1 MGTLKLKI
9 DTPIIAKKTGFYEIS
24 ITRNQLCNNTL
35 SPTAYLRTDGA
46 DAKSLSTTMTNYH
59 GIDPTSISYEG
70 FPNEKGIVKIDWSK
84 YKMTQARQDHIII
97 VRGNH
102 DVDIEIKIQI
112 LHPLTH
118 PNLALE
124 SDTLQATWGDFEIG
138 DIVINGTQVG
148 GHKSWM
154 YTYETKV
161 FIPKTGNFYLSDF
174 PEMNY
179 NGEIGYM
186 IYMNQWESKSIPI
199 RYDYGYNSIKTRQ
212 SKKLKIR
219 FIYYKKE
226 NNVEQDVSHEI
237 KELKVSFAPL
247 LPKLEVKCNK
257 IKDAYKLGSRDAA
270 IFDITPIKHDVRAV
284 DLEAATLKVNDERVH
299 ISNGN
304 NGNFIVYIETTKFK
318 DLPTDPITIDLTC
331 SASNAED
338 VTYPIILSAE
348 PSEAANSV
356 QLCKEYLIG
365 IANSSDI
372 KINSEVILYLGNGVR
387 RQRLCIENL
396 TIQTLGEPYIVL
408 NNITAEICSD
418 SDIKFSNGRKKERIS
433 ALMPGGNNTFE
444 IRFRPD
450 EAVSET
456 AFSIN
461 ISTDYSQTLVIP
473 VKVQTK
479 EKEIPQISFEFIQN
493 KELNCA
499 CNDIFTPIQ
508 YDNILIGK
516 LLVKAESNGES
527 YRFSEYNLI
536 DNPVIVEG
544 NTKISLV
551 SNSGTDKLSPDET
564 KSYKVRLTGSLSQDE
579 CFVVKTGENE
589 QSIGLAVSP
598 VYYKLPEGINFV
610 PANDDCH
617 FTYANTDR
625 LFIGELIPRMPEC
638 TGEMTS
644 TEFSLHLPDSFCFE
658 NGTNKVKVTDDECR
672 LKVYLSCTASF
683 NGVENILQTVT
694 IPFSVSLT
702 SPVLREEQF
711 DESCSKDIIVNPI
724 IAKAQPNVYLL
735 CDQEGIGEEQPT
747 IIFTEDW
754 YEDEKHKIFDLIF
767 CNKTSIPYSPC
778 IEVDNDFVE
787 FTEIQ
792 ISESSDNNVLEL
804 DTPQLVRIE
813 NGQEEIKAGVF
824 INCRKWDR
832 ATKEFEFKISFKL
845 RTGVEGWQDGNLN
858 TVDFKL
864 VEARNDKI
872 YSLDLGTTGIVMA
885 KQDGYEISTI
895 NLKDASEADA
905 HNIERARDIIS
916 SIAIIYN
923 KPIVEEDNVHQ
934 VLLSPRIVDYK
945 SKAQYIFV
953 PAKFVVGQKRIPYIN
968 RYVEKIPCVSL
979 DPTVTSE
986 SRSLSEDYIY
996 TIDAN
1001 RDDQYLS
1008 PEIYLQ
1014 LIYENVLNR
1023 IGEDRNNIRKFI
1035 LTYPNTY
1042 TQHVL
1047 DELKRIV
1054 EEKFNDLCGFIEM
1067 VPESDAVVAYYLN
1080 KRINSTTSG
1089 LNSGTERVLI
1099 YDMGAGTLDLSL
1111 LTITRDENSRF
1122 FTAEIE
1128 KKIGIP
1134 IAGNYL
1140 DWIIYSKFFYDK
1152 MKPAE
1157 ENTTASQLQKNLKD
1171 YIKELKTQ
1179 YTSLGLDTPIPL
1191 RGADECL
1198 KEEICRNLATSNAI
1212 KFKDIDCEVEEY
1224 IKLCSET
1231 ILRVFL
1237 GDKASVDRVVFSGRG
1252 SQFGPLRENV
1262 KKYLNFFNGN
1272 LIVDTS
1278 IDGDD
1283 LKTCVAKGAIYY
1295 GDLFKGDNGG
1305 EIRNRNQYM
1314 NLGVVYLARAE
1325 DGGHNE
1331 VRYKEIIHPDDGQWD
1346 DITKAQDGTR
1356 WREFVN
1362 SINLDLSENNKVYFI
1377 QTLLSAEEVVALYSQ
1392 QYENPAATKDD
1403 IKWVFINEL
1412 FSFNTR
1418 TLTQSRNNI
1427 EVSVKIDKENNISYH
1442 VGGRYPRGE
1451 KLVDRIESNPFYQ
1464 RGMWP
1469 YVDFK

>member
-1 MGTLKLKI
+1 METLKLKI

-24 ITRNQLCNNTL
+24 ITRSQLCKNTL

-84 YKMTQARQDHIII
+84 YKMNQARQDHIII
-97 VRGNH
+97 VRGNR

-257 IKDAYKLGSRDAA
+257 IKDAYKLGSRDTA

-284 DLEAATLKVNDERVH
+284 DLETATLKVNDERVH

-792 ISESSDNNVLEL
+792 ISESSGNNVLEL

-824 INCRKWDR
+824 INCQKWDK

-845 RTGVEGWQDGNLN
+845 RTGVEGWQEGNLN

-905 HNIERARDIIS
+905 HNIERAKDIIS

-1111 LTITRDENSRF
+1111 LTLETKIRDS
-1122 FTAEIE
+1122 
-1128 KKIGIP
+1128 
-1134 IAGNYL
+1134 
-1140 DWIIYSKFFYDK
+1140 
-1152 MKPAE
+1152 
-1157 ENTTASQLQKNLKD
+1157 LQQK
-1171 YIKELKTQ
+1171 
-1179 YTSLGLDTPIPL
+1179 L
-1191 RGADECL
+1191 R
-1198 KEEICRNLATSNAI
+1198 R
-1212 KFKDIDCEVEEY
+1212 
-1224 IKLCSET
+1224 
-1231 ILRVFL
+1231 R
-1237 GDKASVDRVVFSGRG
+1237 
-1252 SQFGPLRENV
+1252 
-1262 KKYLNFFNGN
+1262 
-1272 LIVDTS
+1272 
-1278 IDGDD
+1278 
-1283 LKTCVAKGAIYY
+1283 
-1295 GDLFKGDNGG
+1295 
-1305 EIRNRNQYM
+1305 
-1314 NLGVVYLARAE
+1314 
-1325 DGGHNE
+1325 
-1331 VRYKEIIHPDDGQWD
+1331 
-1346 DITKAQDGTR
+1346 
-1356 WREFVN
+1356 
-1362 SINLDLSENNKVYFI
+1362 
-1377 QTLLSAEEVVALYSQ
+1377 
-1392 QYENPAATKDD
+1392 
-1403 IKWVFINEL
+1403 
-1412 FSFNTR
+1412 
-1418 TLTQSRNNI
+1418 
-1427 EVSVKIDKENNISYH
+1427 
-1442 VGGRYPRGE
+1442 
-1451 KLVDRIESNPFYQ
+1451 
-1464 RGMWP
+1464 
-1469 YVDFK
+1469 

>member
-9 DTPIIAKKTGFYEIS
+9 DTPIIAKKTGFYEIL
-24 ITRNQLCNNTL
+24 ITRSQLCNNTL
-35 SPTAYLRTDGA
+35 SPTAFLRTDGA

-199 RYDYGYNSIKTRQ
+199 RYDYGYNSIKTIQ

-257 IKDAYKLGSRDAA
+257 IKDAYKLGSSDAA

-304 NGNFIVYIETTKFK
+304 NGNFIVYIETTEFK

-473 VKVQTK
+473 VKVKTK

-499 CNDIFTPIQ
+499 CNDIFTPMQ
-508 YDNILIGK
+508 YDNVLIGK

-658 NGTNKVKVTDDECR
+658 NGTNKVKVTNDECR

-792 ISESSDNNVLEL
+792 ISESSGNNVLEL

-845 RTGVEGWQDGNLN
+845 RTGVEGWQEGNLN

-1054 EEKFNDLCGFIEM
+1054 EKKFNDLCGFIEM

-1198 KEEICRNLATSNAI
+1198 KDEICRNLSTSNAI

-1237 GDKASVDRVVFSGRG
+1237 GDKASVDRIVFSGRG

-1314 NLGVVYLARAE
+1314 NLGVVYIARTE
-1325 DGGHNE
+1325 EGGHNE